1 MIQVTKQLL
10 KRLYFNP
17 NGFEKTECE
26 GKKIKIMVK
35 FLQMFIKCTFI
46 ALAHNSELWSEDKT
60 AWAAPH
66 VCTQESPCL

>member
-35 FLQMFIKCTFI
+35 FLQMFIECTFI
-46 ALAHNSELWSEDKT
+46 ALAHNVKVLPQWRFKK
-60 AWAAPH
+60 H
-66 VCTQESPCL
+66 KR